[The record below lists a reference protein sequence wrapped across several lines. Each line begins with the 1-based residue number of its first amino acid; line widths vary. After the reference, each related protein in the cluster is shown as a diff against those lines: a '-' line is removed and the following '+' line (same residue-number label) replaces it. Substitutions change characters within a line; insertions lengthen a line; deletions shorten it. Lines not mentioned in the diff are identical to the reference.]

1 MHVEQR
7 HVTTV
12 NLQDSQARDFVVY
25 RDPRGCKVTSAAR
38 DEVLNVLLSYQDFQ
52 RLCQAVVQPDATGH
66 PAASPDQVPAAVPNG
81 AAANASIR
89 VEHRRVTTVVLHPSR
104 AREFSLSRDDRGYRL
119 SSVSK
124 DEVVT
129 ILMSP
134 YDFQKLRQ
142 QMSKWE
148 WRDVRR
154 DHSTAITAT
163 PPPAVAAETCEVAV
177 PVASA
182 VAATYPWGAIDW
194 LGFN

>member
-1 MHVEQR
+1 MQIEQR

-12 NLQDSQARDFVVY
+12 NLHDGKVRDFVVY
-25 RDPRGCKVTSAAR
+25 RDPRGCKVSCVTR

-52 RLCQAVVQPDATGH
+52 RLCQAVVQPNGGDGPATTAEAIP
-66 PAASPDQVPAAVPNG
+66 PAAPATSAG
-81 AAANASIR
+81 GSIR
-89 VEHRRVTTVVLHPSR
+89 VDQRQVTTVALHPSR
-104 AREFSLSRDDRGYRL
+104 ARDFTLSRDDRGYKL

-129 ILMSP
+129 VLLSP

-142 QMSKWE
+142 QVARWE

-154 DHSTAITAT
+154 DHATAITAT
-163 PPPAVAAETCEVAV
+163 PPGPVAAETCEVAV
-177 PVASA
+177 PVAPA
-182 VAATYPWGAIDW
+182 YPWGGIDW

>member
-12 NLQDSQARDFVVY
+12 NLQDGQARDFVVF

-52 RLCQAVVQPDATGH
+52 RLCQAVVQPDGTGH
-66 PAASPDQVPAAVPNG
+66 PGAVASAEPVAAPDAPRSA
-81 AAANASIR
+81 ASIR
-89 VEHRRVTTVVLHPSR
+89 VEHRRVTTVSLHPSR
-104 AREFSLSRDDRGYRL
+104 AREFSLCRDDRGYRL

-124 DEVVT
+124 DEIVT
-129 ILMSP
+129 ILLSP

-142 QMSKWE
+142 QVAKWE

-154 DHSTAITAT
+154 DHMTAITAT
-163 PPPAVAAETCEVAV
+163 PPPVAAAETCEVAV
-177 PVASA
+177 PVAPV
-182 VAATYPWGAIDW
+182 VAATSPWGAIDW

>member
-1 MHVEQR
+1 MHVDQR

-12 NLQDSQARDFVVY
+12 NLQDGQSRDFVVY
-25 RDPRGCKVTSAAR
+25 RDPRGCKVTAAAR

-52 RLCQAVVQPDATGH
+52 RLCQAVVQPDGTGR
-66 PAASPDQVPAAVPNG
+66 PG
-81 AAANASIR
+81 AAADAVHAAAPDAPAAAASIR
-89 VEHRRVTTVVLHPSR
+89 VEHRRVTTVALHPSR

-129 ILMSP
+129 VLLSP

-142 QMSKWE
+142 QVAKWE

-163 PPPAVAAETCEVAV
+163 SPPAGPAETCEVAV
-177 PVASA
+177 PVAPA
-182 VAATYPWGAIDW
+182 VATTYPWGAIDW